1 MVKFSE
7 IENKQLDP
15 REFEYRINSKIRKI
29 ITKCLKPDDNKD
41 ADDGTINRLKEIM
54 DKEEGDKQ
62 MVSYDDLSEIHKC
75 LLKLDT
81 SYDLFF
87 YQLLEETNVIIPISN
102 KKPELQARLIK
113 LKCEAAAKEYKKM
126 TDGVCLVASN
136 SKENKKNISS
146 EVKEI
151 KSLITALINGV
162 LVVLCSFYFI
172 YKVVEYSLPKQDIP
186 FQIIV
191 ALAAST
197 VIAIAEL
204 YFFIRVM

>member
-15 REFEYRINSKIRKI
+15 REFEYRMNVKIRKI
-29 ITKCLKPDDNKD
+29 ISKCLKNDVNKD
-41 ADDGTINRLKEIM
+41 ADDKTINRLKEIM
-54 DKEEGDKQ
+54 DKEESDKQ
-62 MVSYDDLSEIHKC
+62 MVSYDELTDVHKC
-75 LLKLDT
+75 LQKLDP

-87 YQLLEETNVIIPISN
+87 HQLLEETNVIIPTSN

-126 TDGVCLVASN
+126 SNGICLTSAN
-136 SKENKKNISS
+136 SKENKNLSK

-151 KSLITALINGV
+151 KSLITALINGL